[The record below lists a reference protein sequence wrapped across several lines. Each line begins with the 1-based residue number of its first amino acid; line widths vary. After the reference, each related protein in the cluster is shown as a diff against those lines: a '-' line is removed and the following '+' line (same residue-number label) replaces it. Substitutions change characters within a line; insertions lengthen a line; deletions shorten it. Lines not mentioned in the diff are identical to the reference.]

1 MFGSR
6 NRRFGLGV
14 APRNAAAGDRGH
26 FLRTSGLIAAGLL
39 TALVALLIAAP
50 NARALTPEQAERAHA
65 LSLRLKC
72 MCGGCDDTAGTC
84 NHSGGA
90 FAGPCATAQAELKEI
105 DQRITRGE
113 SDDLILQD
121 FVQEYGPGVLVT
133 PPAKGFNWLVWVMPV
148 VLPILAFVLVWE
160 IVRRWRR
167 RATLEPAAAEG
178 PPVSPELLARARRE
192 AEKES
197 DE

>member
-1 MFGSR
+1 MERAASPKC
-6 NRRFGLGV
+6 V
-14 APRNAAAGDRGH
+14 AAASRSPFFRLLELLAG
-26 FLRTSGLIAAGLL
+26 GLL
-39 TALVALLIAAP
+39 LAFLMAFIAAP
-50 NARALTPEQAERAHA
+50 AAGALTPEQAERAHA

-105 DQRITRGE
+105 DQRIERGE

-121 FVQEYGPGVLVT
+121 FVQEYGPSVLVT
-133 PPAKGFNWLVWVMPV
+133 PPARGFDWLVWVMPIA
-148 VLPILAFVLVWE
+148 LPLFAFMLVWE

-167 RATLEPAAAEG
+167 RATVQPVAVAG
-178 PPVSPELLARARRE
+178 PPVSSELIARARRE
-192 AEKES
+192 ADGSE

>member
-1 MFGSR
+1 MLFAT
-6 NRRFGLGV
+6 
-14 APRNAAAGDRGH
+14 APAW
-26 FLRTSGLIAAGLL
+26 
-39 TALVALLIAAP
+39 
-50 NARALTPEQAERAHA
+50 ALTPEQAERAHA

-90 FAGPCATAQAELKEI
+90 FAGPCATAKAELKEI
-105 DQRITRGE
+105 DQRVARGE

-121 FVQEYGPGVLVT
+121 FVQEYGPSILVS

-148 VLPILAFVLVWE
+148 LLPLLAFVLVWQ
-160 IVRRWRR
+160 VVVRWRKR
-167 RATLEPAAAEG
+167 TELQVAAAAG

-192 AEKES
+192 AERES
-197 DE
+197 DD

>member
-1 MFGSR
+1 MPRCSYRERPGYAWPKCASGQARSTFVSCFSLAGAT
-6 NRRFGLGV
+6 V
-14 APRNAAAGDRGH
+14 ALAV
-26 FLRTSGLIAAGLL
+26 IML
-39 TALVALLIAAP
+39 TAAVP
-50 NARALTPEQAERAHA
+50 ARALTPGQAERAHA

-72 MCGGCDDTAGTC
+72 MCGGCDDTVGTC

-105 DQRITRGE
+105 DRRIERGE

-121 FVQEYGPGVLVT
+121 FVQEYGPSVLVS

-148 VLPILAFVLVWE
+148 VLPMLAFILVWE
-160 IVRRWRR
+160 VVRRWRR
-167 RATLEPAAAEG
+167 RSDLQPVAAAG

-192 AEKES
+192 SEKDV

>member
-1 MFGSR
+1 MVFSC
-6 NRRFGLGV
+6 RRTLL
-14 APRNAAAGDRGH
+14 AAAT
-26 FLRTSGLIAAGLL
+26 LAAGLL
-39 TALVALLIAAP
+39 VFTAVP
-50 NARALTPEQAERAHA
+50 ARALAPSQTERAHA

-84 NHSGGA
+84 THSGGA
-90 FAGPCATAQAELKEI
+90 FAGPCATAKAELKEI
-105 DQRITRGE
+105 DQRISRGE

-121 FVQEYGPGVLVT
+121 FVQEYGPGVLVS

-148 VLPILAFVLVWE
+148 LLPLLAFLFVWQ

-167 RATLEPAAAEG
+167 RAVLEPAAAAG
-178 PPVSPELLARARRE
+178 PPVSSELLERARRE
-192 AEKES
+192 SEKGS

>member
-1 MFGSR
+1 M
-6 NRRFGLGV
+6 
-14 APRNAAAGDRGH
+14 AAA
-26 FLRTSGLIAAGLL
+26 FLACLL
-39 TALVALLIAAP
+39 MLVVVVPA
-50 NARALTPEQAERAHA
+50 ARALSPDQAERAHA

-105 DQRITRGE
+105 DQRIARGE

-121 FVQEYGPGVLVT
+121 FVQEYGPSVLVT

-148 VLPILAFVLVWE
+148 ALPLLAFVLVWQ

-167 RATLEPAAAEG
+167 RTVLQAAVAAG
-178 PPVSPELLARARRE
+178 PPVSADLIARARRE
-192 AEKES
+192 AEKNS

>member
-1 MFGSR
+1 MLHD
-6 NRRFGLGV
+6 RFAL
-14 APRNAAAGDRGH
+14 
-26 FLRTSGLIAAGLL
+26 SGIAVVL
-39 TALVALLIAAP
+39 TAIVLLSAAP
-50 NARALTPEQAERAHA
+50 ARALTPAQAVRAHA

-105 DQRITRGE
+105 DQRIERGE

-121 FVQEYGPGVLVT
+121 FVQEYGPTVLIS
-133 PPAKGFNWLVWVMPV
+133 PPAKGFDWLVWVMPV
-148 VLPILAFVLVWE
+148 ALPLLAFILVWE
-160 IVRRWRR
+160 VVRRWRR
-167 RATLEPAAAEG
+167 RAELEPVAAAG
-178 PPVSPELLARARRE
+178 PPVSPELLARARQE

>member
-1 MFGSR
+1 MLRCGPWKCALTRPIFAYF
-6 NRRFGLGV
+6 FGL
-14 APRNAAAGDRGH
+14 AG
-26 FLRTSGLIAAGLL
+26 A
-39 TALVALLIAAP
+39 ALLMATIMLSTAAP
-50 NARALTPEQAERAHA
+50 ARALTPDQAERAHA

-72 MCGGCDDTAGTC
+72 MCGGCDDTVGTC

-105 DQRITRGE
+105 DQRIERGE

-121 FVQEYGPGVLVT
+121 FVQEYGPSVLVS

-148 VLPILAFVLVWE
+148 VLPVLAFILVWE
-160 IVRRWRR
+160 VVRRWRR
-167 RATLEPAAAEG
+167 RSELQPVVAAG
-178 PPVSPELLARARRE
+178 PPVSPELLARARQE